1 MRGASNHSF
10 RDRAL
15 LAQNRGNCSVRPLP
29 RQALCQT
36 HAELL
41 FPVVILPSGE
51 LQPTARHTAGTSH
64 DTRCSPS
71 VAKRGRGGGMVKGR
85 SAPPPRPPPKP
96 WCPEALRP
104 STAGWTNGFG
114 GLEMQPSLVSG
125 REGCQKDSSFSLGWP
140 GSGEPVLSLSR
151 ATLRGS
157 SRCC

>member
-1 MRGASNHSF
+1 MPATTHFVTERSLHRTGGT
-10 RDRAL
+10 
-15 LAQNRGNCSVRPLP
+15 AQSGR
-29 RQALCQT
+29 
-36 HAELL
+36 
-41 FPVVILPSGE
+41 FPARRS
-51 LQPTARHTAGTSH
+51 ARHTRS
-64 DTRCSPS
+64 CSSPS
-71 VAKRGRGGGMVKGR
+71 SSCRVASSSPLPATQRGPLMTLDALLPSR
-85 SAPPPRPPPKP
+85 SGEEVEGWSKAGVRPPPRPPPKP